1 MDNLHQHSDK
11 PTFESVW
18 ALFQETDRKF
28 QETQRVLDKKFQDTD
43 RKFQETREQF
53 QESQRELKL
62 RDKQFTKRMNKLE
75 DLFKGQWG
83 KLVESLVEGDLINLL
98 NQKEIKVNETATR
111 VRGIHKGKEY
121 EFDIIAENGEEIVVV
136 EVKSTLGVDDVKS
149 FLSKLET
156 FKEVK
161 PKYEDKIIYGA
172 VAYLNLSGEAD
183 KYAYRNG
190 LYVIKATG
198 NSAKITNDED
208 FKADTW

>member
-28 QETQRVLDKKFQDTD
+28 QETQRI
-43 RKFQETREQF
+43 
-53 QESQRELKL
+53 LKE

-98 NQKEIKVNETATR
+98 NQKEIKVNETSTR

-136 EVKSTLGVDDVKS
+136 EVKSTLGVDDIKS

-172 VAYLNLSGEAD
+172 VAYLNLSGDAD
-183 KYAYRNG
+183 KYAYRKG
-190 LYVIKATG
+190 LFVIKATG
-198 NSAKITNDED
+198 NSAKITNDEK
-208 FKADTW
+208 FKPESW